1 LIQGIT
7 SAIDSRDGVFI
18 GGEHLHHTCKLM
30 TNIAVTLDQF
40 AAIADGGRAN
50 DRTERKGPCV
60 NADKVFKFG
69 PFCIEVHADFI
80 DFCIL
85 F

>member
-1 LIQGIT
+1 
-7 SAIDSRDGVFI
+7 
-18 GGEHLHHTCKLM
+18 M

-40 AAIADGGRAN
+40 AAISGGGRAN
-50 DRTERKGPCV
+50 DRTERKGPGV

-69 PFCIEVHADFI
+69 PFCIEAHADFI